1 MTEPAPVTLLDGLA
15 TTRAI
20 RRYTDDPVPDDDL
33 ATILWH
39 AGRAPSGSNRQPFRF
54 LVLRDGE
61 HATAAKAL
69 LGDAFRA
76 GWAAKREADGYRTS
90 RFADSMQRYVDRFER
105 TPVVVL
111 VCLVRYRSPSPYEGA
126 SVYPACQNL
135 LLAAR
140 ALGYGGALTMWH
152 LGVEAQ
158 LREDLNL
165 DDPFVVRYLSWLGD
179 AVTGDLGNSYVTDE
193 PVADSISSRLP
204 VTFQLAVMSV
214 LISVIVAIP
223 IGVMGAYRQSKW
235 QDTASSAFV
244 QVALSI
250 PNFIVG
256 IFLIWFFAVR
266 LGWLPASGWS
276 RLSDGVADNLRTAIL
291 PATALALG
299 QMAIFSRLVRSDMIA
314 TLKENYILSA
324 RAKGLSD
331 RYILFRHALRPSS
344 LSLMTIVGISFG
356 ALLGGTVVIE
366 TLFGLPGLGF
376 TLINAING
384 RDILVIQGIT
394 VFIAVMFVI
403 INTVV
408 DLMYAVLDPRIR
420 RS

>member
-1 MTEPAPVTLLDGLA
+1 MVKTIAFLLLRLIATVLAVTFLSFAMVAFLPGDPVT
-15 TTRAI
+15 
-20 RRYTDDPVPDDDL
+20 
-33 ATILWH
+33 TIL
-39 AGRAPSGSNRQPFRF
+39 GTGE
-54 LVLRDGE
+54 RD
-61 HATAAKAL
+61 
-69 LGDAFRA
+69 
-76 GWAAKREADGYRTS
+76 
-90 RFADSMQRYVDRFER
+90 
-105 TPVVVL
+105 
-111 VCLVRYRSPSPYEGA
+111 
-126 SVYPACQNL
+126 PA
-135 LLAAR
+135 
-140 ALGYGGALTMWH
+140 
-152 LGVEAQ
+152 VEAQ

-165 DDPFVVRYLSWLGD
+165 DDPFVVRYLAWLGD
-179 AVTGDLGNSYVTDE
+179 AVTGDLGNSYVTDQ
-193 PVADSISSRLP
+193 PVADTISSRLP
-204 VTFQLAVMSV
+204 VTLQLAVMSV
-214 LISVIVAIP
+214 LISVIAAIP

-276 RLSDGVADNLRTAIL
+276 RLSDGVVDNLKTAIL

-299 QMAIFSRLVRSDMIA
+299 QMAVFSRLIRSDMIA
-314 TLKENYILSA
+314 TLQENYILSA

-366 TLFGLPGLGF
+366 FLFGLPGLGF
-376 TLINAING
+376 SLINAING

>member
-1 MTEPAPVTLLDGLA
+1 
-15 TTRAI
+15 
-20 RRYTDDPVPDDDL
+20 
-33 ATILWH
+33 
-39 AGRAPSGSNRQPFRF
+39 
-54 LVLRDGE
+54 
-61 HATAAKAL
+61 
-69 LGDAFRA
+69 
-76 GWAAKREADGYRTS
+76 
-90 RFADSMQRYVDRFER
+90 
-105 TPVVVL
+105 
-111 VCLVRYRSPSPYEGA
+111 
-126 SVYPACQNL
+126 
-135 LLAAR
+135 
-140 ALGYGGALTMWH
+140 
-152 LGVEAQ
+152 
-158 LREDLNL
+158 
-165 DDPFVVRYLSWLGD
+165 
-179 AVTGDLGNSYVTDE
+179 
-193 PVADSISSRLP
+193 
-204 VTFQLAVMSV
+204 
-214 LISVIVAIP
+214 
-223 IGVMGAYRQSKW
+223 MGAYRQSKW

-256 IFLIWFFAVR
+256 IFLIWFFAVQ

-276 RLSDGVADNLRTAIL
+276 RLSDGVVDNLKTAIL

-299 QMAIFSRLVRSDMIA
+299 QMAIFSRLIRSDMIA
-314 TLKENYILSA
+314 TLQENYILSA

-366 TLFGLPGLGF
+366 TLFGIPGLGF
-376 TLINAING
+376 SLINAING